1 MDIYLK
7 YKNLKY
13 VFGPLRQAGHP
24 LPVNFLNTY
33 NSLVEKLREKML
45 SVQKLDDAVE
55 SELAE
60 VRWVV
65 LSEGEGV
72 VKRN

>member
-33 NSLVEKLREKML
+33 NFLVEKLREKML

-55 SELAE
+55 TVITE
-60 VRWVV
+60 VR
-65 LSEGEGV
+65 
-72 VKRN
+72 

>member
-7 YKNLKY
+7 HKNLKY

-33 NSLVEKLREKML
+33 NSLVEKLRRKML
-45 SVQKLDDAVE
+45 TVQNLDDTVE
-55 SELAE
+55 SVITE
-60 VRWVV
+60 VR
-65 LSEGEGV
+65 
-72 VKRN
+72 